1 MGYPVE
7 EKISGLIKNPE
18 ATYIDRH
25 NSFDFTDAQGV
36 ERLNKECKP
45 IMQLMAAIG
54 DDLRMLL
61 NDGVCMG
68 ETQWRKTF
76 DAINE
81 MSETASGRDADVPM
95 SEVVEVATM
104 INGFNLQCQNCL
116 NEKCKKRDPLVPVE
130 SVKARV
136 KPRG

>member
-7 EKISGLIKNPE
+7 EKIEGLIADPE
-18 ATYIDRH
+18 ATYIERH
-25 NSFDFTDAQGV
+25 DSFDFTDAQGV
-36 ERLNKECKP
+36 ERLNNQCQP
-45 IMQLMAAIG
+45 ILQRMAAMG

-61 NDGVCMG
+61 NDGVCLG
-68 ETQWRKTF
+68 EKQWRKTF

-81 MSETASGRDADVPM
+81 MSETASGRHSDVPM
-95 SEVVEVATM
+95 SEVVEVANLV
-104 INGFNLQCQNCL
+104 NGFNLECRNCL

-136 KPRG
+136 